1 MGPGWVGS
9 EVFTTSGAF
18 FKKIIQSHKCN
29 LKVGM
34 KINICLE

>member
-9 EVFTTSGAF
+9 EVFTTFGAF
-18 FKKIIQSHKCN
+18 FKKKNTKSQSN

-34 KINICLE
+34 KINIYLE